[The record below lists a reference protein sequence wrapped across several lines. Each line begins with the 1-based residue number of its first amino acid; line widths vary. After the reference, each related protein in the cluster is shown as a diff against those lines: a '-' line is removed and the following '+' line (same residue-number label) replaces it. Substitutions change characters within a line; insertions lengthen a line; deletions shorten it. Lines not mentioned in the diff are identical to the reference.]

1 MRRLVGSSLAVAL
14 ILALALVPRGAEAA
28 AGDPQIVDNWAN
40 MDRCYKESFMKFPD
54 YTKEAELARQQFV
67 RKCQVRYSLNS
78 SRPLILRQQ

>member
-1 MRRLVGSSLAVAL
+1 MRRLVGSSLVVAL
-14 ILALALVPRGAEAA
+14 ILALAPRGAEAA

-40 MDRCYKESFMKFPD
+40 MDRCYKESFLKFPD

-78 SRPLILRQQ
+78 TRPLILRQQ